1 MVFFRQY
8 TTKSQNTLP
17 WWLFE
22 RSNNMCFS
30 AEASFAGG
38 AVITAIG
45 AMTVRK
51 NSDPSRRLFAAI
63 PLVFGVQQISEG
75 FVWVALQSEGNDVML
90 TMASYMFLFAAL
102 ILWPSYLPLSVL
114 LMEKRKNLKRVL
126 IPFLVV
132 GITVSVYYGVRLI
145 VSEIEP
151 MISSHHIKYTGNLP
165 QPRALLAFAGY
176 AAATLIPLFISS
188 ARRMWLLGL
197 LMASSC
203 LVTGIFYKEYLTSV
217 WCFFAA
223 LISLVIYFIIT
234 ASPERSK
241 LHG

>member
-1 MVFFRQY
+1 
-8 TTKSQNTLP
+8 
-17 WWLFE
+17 
-22 RSNNMCFS
+22 MCFS

-45 AMTVRK
+45 VMTVRK
-51 NSDPSRRLFAAI
+51 NSDPSSRLFAAI

-75 FVWVALQSEGNDVML
+75 FVWVALQTPGNDLML
-90 TMASYMFLFAAL
+90 SIASYVFLIAAL
-102 ILWPSYLPLSVL
+102 VLWPFYLPLSVML
-114 LMEKRKNLKRVL
+114 LEKEKNLRRVL

-132 GITVSVYYGVRLI
+132 GVIVSLYYGVRLLI
-145 VSEIEP
+145 NEIGP
-151 MISSHHIKYTGNLP
+151 QISSNHIKYTANFP
-165 QPRALLAFAGY
+165 HQRSLLAFAGY

-223 LISLVIYFIIT
+223 LISIVIYWII
-234 ASPERSK
+234 ASGTQTEPLTPRS
-241 LHG
+241 

>member
-1 MVFFRQY
+1 
-8 TTKSQNTLP
+8 
-17 WWLFE
+17 
-22 RSNNMCFS
+22 MCFS

-45 AMTVRK
+45 VMTVRK
-51 NSDPSRRLFAAI
+51 NSDPSSRLFAAI

-75 FVWVALQSEGNDVML
+75 FVWVALQTPGNDLML
-90 TMASYMFLFAAL
+90 SIASYVFLIAAL
-102 ILWPSYLPLSVL
+102 VLWPFYLPLSVML
-114 LMEKRKNLKRVL
+114 LEKEKNLRRVL

-132 GITVSVYYGVRLI
+132 GVIVSLYYGVRLLI
-145 VSEIEP
+145 NEIGP
-151 MISSHHIKYTGNLP
+151 QISSNHIKYTGNFP
-165 QPRALLAFAGY
+165 HQRSLLAFAGY

-223 LISLVIYFIIT
+223 LISIVIYWII
-234 ASPERSK
+234 ASGTQTEPLTPRS
-241 LHG
+241 